1 MAMNITVA
9 AFDVDNTLTV
19 RDCVVPF
26 MKTVGGVSKLSK
38 VVLSDLGKTIQNVR
52 RRDRDA
58 LKMKFVDGIFAGKD
72 AREVESLGVQFAS
85 KVADKWLRSDVA
97 SRMRWHQEQ
106 GHVVI
111 LVSASLGA
119 YLHPLGDLLEVDAV
133 LCTELEEENGVLTGK
148 LIGRNC
154 RGKEKASRVQKWCQ
168 DSGIALEDLMYAY
181 GDSSG
186 DTELLELFSEP
197 TWVNDID
204 LAVLIA

>member
-1 MAMNITVA
+1 MAMNVTVA

-26 MKTVGGVSKLSK
+26 MKSVGGVSILSK
-38 VVLSDLGKTIQNVR
+38 VLFSDLGATFQSIR
-52 RRDRDA
+52 RRDRDS
-58 LKMKFVDGIFAGKD
+58 LKMKFVEGVFAGKGS
-72 AREVESLGVQFAS
+72 REVESLGIQFAS

-97 SRMRWHQEQ
+97 TRMRWHQEQ

-133 LCTELEEENGVLTGK
+133 LCTELEEKDGFLTGK
-148 LIGRNC
+148 LVGQNC

-168 DSGIALEDLMYAY
+168 DSGIATEDLVYAY

-204 LAVLIA
+204 LVVLVA

>member
-1 MAMNITVA
+1 VGMNVTVA

-26 MKTVGGVSKLSK
+26 MKSVGGISRLSK
-38 VVLSDLGKTIQNVR
+38 VLLTDIGETFQSVR
-52 RRDRDA
+52 RRDRDS
-58 LKMKFVDGIFAGKD
+58 LKMKFVDGVFAGKD
-72 AREVESLGVQFAS
+72 AREVESLGIQFAS

-97 SRMRWHQEQ
+97 TRMRWHQEQ

-133 LCTELEEENGVLTGK
+133 LCTELEQKDGLLTGK
-148 LIGRNC
+148 LAGQNC

-168 DSGIALEDLMYAY
+168 DSGIATEDLVYAY

-204 LAVLIA
+204 LVVLVA

>member
-1 MAMNITVA
+1 MAMNVTVA

-26 MKTVGGVSKLSK
+26 MRSVAGTGQLMKVMLSNVGE
-38 VVLSDLGKTIQNVR
+38 TIQNVR

-58 LKMKFVDGIFAGKD
+58 LKAKFVAGIFSGKNVSEID
-72 AREVESLGVQFAS
+72 ALGVKFAS
-85 KVADKWLRSDVA
+85 KVADSWLRNDVA
-97 SRMRWHQEQ
+97 TRMRWHQEQ

-111 LVSASLGA
+111 LVSASLGV

-133 LCTELEEENGVLTGK
+133 LCTEMEETDGVLTGK
-148 LIGRNC
+148 LVGKNC
-154 RGKEKASRVQKWCQ
+154 RGEEKVSRVQKWREEAGIDVQ
-168 DSGIALEDLMYAY
+168 DLVYAY

-186 DTELLELFSEP
+186 DKQLLDLFSQP

-204 LAVLIA
+204 LVVLAA

>member
-1 MAMNITVA
+1 MAMNVTVA

-26 MKTVGGVSKLSK
+26 MRSAAGTGRIMKVMLSNIG
-38 VVLSDLGKTIQNVR
+38 DTIQNVR

-58 LKMKFVDGIFAGKD
+58 LKAKFVAGIFSGKS
-72 AREVESLGVQFAS
+72 ASEVEALGVQFAS
-85 KVADKWLRSDVA
+85 KVANRWLRSDVA
-97 SRMRWHQEQ
+97 TRMRWHQEQ

-133 LCTELEEENGVLTGK
+133 LCTEMEEVDGVLTGRLVGK
-148 LIGRNC
+148 NC
-154 RGKEKASRVQKWCQ
+154 RGEEKVSRVQKWREEAGIDVQ
-168 DSGIALEDLMYAY
+168 DLVYAY

-186 DTELLELFSEP
+186 DKQLLDLFSQP

-204 LAVLIA
+204 LVVLAA

>member
-1 MAMNITVA
+1 MAMNVTVA

-26 MKTVGGVSKLSK
+26 MKSVGGISRLSK
-38 VVLSDLGKTIQNVR
+38 VLLTDIGETFQSVR
-52 RRDRDA
+52 RRDRDS
-58 LKMKFVDGIFAGKD
+58 LKMKFVDGVFAGKD
-72 AREVESLGVQFAS
+72 AREVESLGIQFAS

-97 SRMRWHQEQ
+97 TRMRWHQEQ

-133 LCTELEEENGVLTGK
+133 LCTELEEMDGLLTGK
-148 LIGRNC
+148 LVGQNC

-168 DSGIALEDLMYAY
+168 DSGIATEDLVYAY

-204 LAVLIA
+204 LVVLVA

>member
-1 MAMNITVA
+1 MAMNVSVA

-26 MKTVGGVSKLSK
+26 MKSVGGVSRLSK
-38 VVLSDLGKTIQNVR
+38 VLFSDLGTTFQSIR
-52 RRDRDA
+52 RRDRDS
-58 LKMKFVDGIFAGKD
+58 LKMKFVEGIFAGENS
-72 AREVESLGVQFAS
+72 REVESLGIQFAS

-97 SRMRWHQEQ
+97 TRMRWHQEQ

-133 LCTELEEENGVLTGK
+133 LCTELEEKDGLLTGK
-148 LIGRNC
+148 LVGQNC

-168 DSGIALEDLMYAY
+168 ESGIASEDLVYAY

-204 LAVLIA
+204 LVVLVA

>member
-1 MAMNITVA
+1 MNITVA

-148 LIGRNC
+148 LIGQNC

>member
-1 MAMNITVA
+1 MAMNVTVA

-26 MKTVGGVSKLSK
+26 MKSVGGVSRLSK
-38 VVLSDLGKTIQNVR
+38 ALFSDLGTTFQSIR
-52 RRDRDA
+52 RRDRDS
-58 LKMKFVDGIFAGKD
+58 LKMKFVEGIFAGKD
-72 AREVESLGVQFAS
+72 SREVESLGIQFAS

-97 SRMRWHQEQ
+97 TRMRWHQEQ

-133 LCTELEEENGVLTGK
+133 LCTELEEKDGLLTGK
-148 LIGRNC
+148 LVGQNC

-168 DSGIALEDLMYAY
+168 DSGIAAEDLVYAY

-204 LAVLIA
+204 LVVLVA

>member
-1 MAMNITVA
+1 MAMNVTVA

-26 MKTVGGVSKLSK
+26 MKSVGGCSRLSK
-38 VVLSDLGKTIQNVR
+38 VLFSDLGATFQSIK
-52 RRDRDA
+52 RRDRDS
-58 LKMKFVDGIFAGKD
+58 LKMKFVEGIFAGKD
-72 AREVESLGVQFAS
+72 SREVESLGIHFAS

-97 SRMRWHQEQ
+97 TRMRWHQEQ

-133 LCTELEEENGVLTGK
+133 LCTELEEKDGLLTGK
-148 LIGRNC
+148 LVGQNC
-154 RGKEKASRVQKWCQ
+154 RGREKASRVQKWCQ
-168 DSGIALEDLMYAY
+168 DSGIATEDLVYAY

-204 LAVLIA
+204 LVVLVA

>member
-148 LIGRNC
+148 LIGQNC

>member
-1 MAMNITVA
+1 MAMKITVA

-52 RRDRDA
+52 HRDRDA

-148 LIGRNC
+148 LIGQNC

>member
-1 MAMNITVA
+1 MNVTVA

-26 MKTVGGVSKLSK
+26 MKSVGGVSRLSK
-38 VVLSDLGKTIQNVR
+38 VLFSDLGTTFQSIR
-52 RRDRDA
+52 RRDRDS
-58 LKMKFVDGIFAGKD
+58 LKMKFVEGIFAGKD
-72 AREVESLGVQFAS
+72 SREVESIGIQFAS

-97 SRMRWHQEQ
+97 TRMRWHQEQ

-133 LCTELEEENGVLTGK
+133 LCTELEEKDGLLTGK
-148 LIGRNC
+148 LVGQNC
-154 RGKEKASRVQKWCQ
+154 RGREKASRVQKWCQ
-168 DSGIALEDLMYAY
+168 DSGIATEDLVYAY

-204 LAVLIA
+204 LVVLVA

>member
-1 MAMNITVA
+1 MNVTVA

-26 MKTVGGVSKLSK
+26 MRSAAGTGRLMKVMLSNIG
-38 VVLSDLGKTIQNVR
+38 DTIQNVR

-58 LKMKFVDGIFAGKD
+58 LKAKFVAGIFSGKNVSEID
-72 AREVESLGVQFAS
+72 ALGVKFAS
-85 KVADKWLRSDVA
+85 KVADSWLRNDVA
-97 SRMRWHQEQ
+97 TRMRWHQEQ

-133 LCTELEEENGVLTGK
+133 LCTEMEEVDGVLTGK
-148 LIGRNC
+148 LIGKNC
-154 RGKEKASRVQKWCQ
+154 RGDEKVSRVQKWREEAGIDVQ
-168 DSGIALEDLMYAY
+168 DLVYAY

-186 DTELLELFSEP
+186 DKQLLDLFSQP
-197 TWVNDID
+197 TWVKNSD
-204 LAVLIA
+204 LVVLAA

>member
-1 MAMNITVA
+1 MAMNVTVA

-26 MKTVGGVSKLSK
+26 MKSVGGVSRLSK
-38 VVLSDLGKTIQNVR
+38 ALFSDLGTTFQSIR
-52 RRDRDA
+52 RRDRDS
-58 LKMKFVDGIFAGKD
+58 LKMKFVEGIFAGKNS
-72 AREVESLGVQFAS
+72 REVESLGIQFAS

-97 SRMRWHQEQ
+97 TRMRWHQEQ

-133 LCTELEEENGVLTGK
+133 LCTELEEKDGLLTGK
-148 LIGRNC
+148 LVGQNC

-168 DSGIALEDLMYAY
+168 DSGIAAEDLVYAY

-204 LAVLIA
+204 LVVLVA

>member
-1 MAMNITVA
+1 MSMHVTVA
-9 AFDVDNTLTV
+9 AFDVDETLTV

-26 MKTVGGVSKLSK
+26 MRSVAGVGRLIK
-38 VVLSDLGKTIQNVR
+38 VTLSDIGTTIQSVR
-52 RRDRDA
+52 RRDRDF
-58 LKMKFVDGIFAGKD
+58 LKAKFVAGVFSGRD
-72 AREVESLGVQFAS
+72 AREIEALGVQFAS
-85 KVADKWLRSDVA
+85 KVADGWLRGDVA

-133 LCTELEEENGVLTGK
+133 LCTELEEKDGLLTGN
-148 LIGRNC
+148 LVGQNC

-168 DSGIALEDLMYAY
+168 DSGIATEDLVYAY

-204 LAVLIA
+204 LVVLVA

>member
-1 MAMNITVA
+1 MNVTVA

-26 MKTVGGVSKLSK
+26 MKSVGGISRLSK
-38 VVLSDLGKTIQNVR
+38 VLLTDIGETFQSVR
-52 RRDRDA
+52 RRDRDS
-58 LKMKFVDGIFAGKD
+58 LKMKFVDGVFAGKD
-72 AREVESLGVQFAS
+72 AREVESLGIQFAS

-97 SRMRWHQEQ
+97 TRMRWHQEQ

-133 LCTELEEENGVLTGK
+133 MCTELEEKDGLLTGK
-148 LIGRNC
+148 LVGQNC

-168 DSGIALEDLMYAY
+168 DSGIATEDLVYAY

-197 TWVNDID
+197 SWVNDID
-204 LAVLIA
+204 LVVLVA

>member
-1 MAMNITVA
+1 MAMNVTVA

-26 MKTVGGVSKLSK
+26 MKSVGGISRLSK
-38 VVLSDLGKTIQNVR
+38 VLLTDIGETFQSVR
-52 RRDRDA
+52 RRDRDS
-58 LKMKFVDGIFAGKD
+58 LKMKFVDGVFAGKD
-72 AREVESLGVQFAS
+72 AREVESLGIQFAS

-97 SRMRWHQEQ
+97 ARMRWHQEQ

-133 LCTELEEENGVLTGK
+133 MCTELEEKDGLLTGK
-148 LIGRNC
+148 LVGQNC

-168 DSGIALEDLMYAY
+168 DSGIATEDLVYAY

-204 LAVLIA
+204 LVVLVA

>member
-1 MAMNITVA
+1 MNVTVA

-26 MKTVGGVSKLSK
+26 MRSAAGTGRIMKVMLSNIG
-38 VVLSDLGKTIQNVR
+38 DTIQNVR

-58 LKMKFVDGIFAGKD
+58 LKAKFVAGIFSGKS
-72 AREVESLGVQFAS
+72 ASEVEALGVQFAS
-85 KVADKWLRSDVA
+85 KVANRWLRSDVA
-97 SRMRWHQEQ
+97 TRMRWHQEQ

-133 LCTELEEENGVLTGK
+133 LCTEMEEIDGVLTGRLVGK
-148 LIGRNC
+148 NC
-154 RGKEKASRVQKWCQ
+154 RGEEKVSRVQKWREEAGIDVQ
-168 DSGIALEDLMYAY
+168 DLVYAY

-186 DTELLELFSEP
+186 DKQLLDLFSQP

-204 LAVLIA
+204 LVVLAA

>member
-1 MAMNITVA
+1 MAMNVTVA

-26 MKTVGGVSKLSK
+26 MKSVGGISRLSK
-38 VVLSDLGKTIQNVR
+38 VLLTDIGETFQSVR
-52 RRDRDA
+52 RRDRDS
-58 LKMKFVDGIFAGKD
+58 LKMKFVDGVFAGKD
-72 AREVESLGVQFAS
+72 AREVESLGIQFAS

-97 SRMRWHQEQ
+97 TRMRWHQEK

-133 LCTELEEENGVLTGK
+133 LCTELEEKDGLLTGK
-148 LIGRNC
+148 LVGQNC

-168 DSGIALEDLMYAY
+168 DSGIATEDLVYAY

-204 LAVLIA
+204 LVVLVA

>member
-1 MAMNITVA
+1 MNVTVA

-26 MKTVGGVSKLSK
+26 MRSVAGTARLVK
-38 VVLSDLGKTIQNVR
+38 VMLSDLGSTFQSVK

-58 LKMKFVDGIFAGKD
+58 LKAKFVEGVFAGKS

-85 KVADKWLRSDVA
+85 KVSDSWLRSDVA
-97 SRMRWHQEQ
+97 ARMRWHQEQ

-111 LVSASLGA
+111 LVSASLGV

-133 LCTELEEENGVLTGK
+133 LCTELEEVNNLLTGK
-148 LIGRNC
+148 LNGMNC
-154 RGKEKASRVQKWCQ
+154 RGEEKASRVMKWCSE
-168 DSGIALEDLMYAY
+168 SGVTSEELVYAY

-186 DTELLELFSEP
+186 DVQLLELFSQG
-197 TWVNDID
+197 TWVNTVD
-204 LAVLIA
+204 LQESAA

>member
-1 MAMNITVA
+1 MAMNVTVA

-26 MKTVGGVSKLSK
+26 MKSVGGISRLSK
-38 VVLSDLGKTIQNVR
+38 VLLTDIGETFQSVR
-52 RRDRDA
+52 RRDRDS
-58 LKMKFVDGIFAGKD
+58 LKMKFVDGVFAGKD
-72 AREVESLGVQFAS
+72 AREVESLGIQFAS

-97 SRMRWHQEQ
+97 TRMRWHQEQ

-133 LCTELEEENGVLTGK
+133 LCTELEEMDGLLTGK
-148 LIGRNC
+148 LVGQNC
-154 RGKEKASRVQKWCQ
+154 RGKEKTSRVQKWCQ
-168 DSGIALEDLMYAY
+168 DSGIATEDLVYAY

-204 LAVLIA
+204 LVVLVA

>member
-1 MAMNITVA
+1 MNVTVA

-26 MKTVGGVSKLSK
+26 MKSVAGTGRLVK
-38 VVLSDLGKTIQNVR
+38 VILSDLGTTFQNVR

-58 LKMKFVDGIFAGKD
+58 LKAKFVKGIFSGKD
-72 AREVESLGVQFAS
+72 AREIDELGVRFAS
-85 KVADKWLRSDVA
+85 KVADRWLRSDVA
-97 SRMRWHQEQ
+97 TRMRWHQEQ

-133 LCTELEEENGVLTGK
+133 LCTEMEEKDGVLSGN
-148 LIGRNC
+148 LIGKNC
-154 RGKEKASRVQKWCQ
+154 RGEEKVSRVHKWREEA
-168 DSGIALEDLMYAY
+168 GINAKDLVYAY

-186 DTELLELFSEP
+186 DKELLELFSQP
-197 TWVNDID
+197 TWVNNLD
-204 LAVLIA
+204 LVVLVA

>member
-1 MAMNITVA
+1 MNITVA

-26 MKTVGGVSKLSK
+26 MRTVGGVSKLSK

-148 LIGRNC
+148 LIGQNC

>member
-1 MAMNITVA
+1 MAMNVTVA

-26 MKTVGGVSKLSK
+26 MRSAAGTGRLMKVMLSNIG
-38 VVLSDLGKTIQNVR
+38 DTIQNVR

-58 LKMKFVDGIFAGKD
+58 LKAKFVAGIFSGKS
-72 AREVESLGVQFAS
+72 ASVVEELGVQFAS
-85 KVADKWLRSDVA
+85 KVADRWLRSDVA
-97 SRMRWHQEQ
+97 ARMRWHQEQ

-133 LCTELEEENGVLTGK
+133 LCTEMEEIDGVLTGRLVGK
-148 LIGRNC
+148 NC
-154 RGKEKASRVQKWCQ
+154 RGQEKVSRVQKWREEAGIDVQ
-168 DSGIALEDLMYAY
+168 DLVYAY

-186 DTELLELFSEP
+186 DKQLLDLFSQP
-197 TWVNDID
+197 MWVNDTD
-204 LAVLIA
+204 LVVLAA

>member
-1 MAMNITVA
+1 MAMNVTVA

-26 MKTVGGVSKLSK
+26 MKSVGGVSRLSK
-38 VVLSDLGKTIQNVR
+38 VLFSDLGTTFQSIR
-52 RRDRDA
+52 RRDRDS
-58 LKMKFVDGIFAGKD
+58 LKMKFVEGIFEGKD
-72 AREVESLGVQFAS
+72 SREVESLGIQFAS

-97 SRMRWHQEQ
+97 TRMRWHQEQ

-133 LCTELEEENGVLTGK
+133 LCTELEEKDGLLTGK
-148 LIGRNC
+148 LVGQNC
-154 RGKEKASRVQKWCQ
+154 RGREKASRVQKWCQ
-168 DSGIALEDLMYAY
+168 DSGIATEDLVYAY

-204 LAVLIA
+204 LVVLVA

>member
-1 MAMNITVA
+1 MAMNVTVA

-26 MKTVGGVSKLSK
+26 MKSVGGVSRLSK
-38 VVLSDLGKTIQNVR
+38 VLFSDLGTTFQSIR
-52 RRDRDA
+52 RRDRDS
-58 LKMKFVDGIFAGKD
+58 LKMKFVEGIFAGKD
-72 AREVESLGVQFAS
+72 SREVESLGIQFAS

-97 SRMRWHQEQ
+97 TRMRWHQEQ

-133 LCTELEEENGVLTGK
+133 LCTELEEKDGLLTGK
-148 LIGRNC
+148 LVGQNC
-154 RGKEKASRVQKWCQ
+154 RGREKASRVQKWCQ
-168 DSGIALEDLMYAY
+168 DSGIATEDLVYAY

-204 LAVLIA
+204 LVVLVV